1 MSSIRSIQQAQQQRR
16 REMSRLAQQAIFG
29 SLSETYRTC
38 GQPDCRCKQGEKH
51 GPHLYISF
59 RGKEGKTTGY
69 YVPPA
74 LAEAVREGVEAWKK
88 LQALAREL
96 ADLNREHLWVS
107 HALPV
112 ATSRVRRRRGGSS
125 QARAAKRVRSAAA
138 GRGQAVGS
146 RPASNRRDPR
156 G

>member
-1 MSSIRSIQQAQQQRR
+1 MSSIRSIQQAQRR
-16 REMSRLAQQAIFG
+16 LLRQMTRQAERAIFG

-69 YVPPA
+69 YVPPP
-74 LAEAVREGVEAWKK
+74 LAGAVRDGVEAWRK
-88 LQALAREL
+88 LQALAREV
-96 ADLNREHLWVS
+96 AELNRERLWVS
-107 HALPV
+107 HASP
-112 ATSRVRRRRGGSS
+112 AAASRVPRRKGGSS
-125 QARAAKRVRSAAA
+125 QARPAKRFRSAAA

-146 RPASNRRDPR
+146 RPASSRRGSR

>member
-1 MSSIRSIQQAQQQRR
+1 MSSIRSIQRAQQQRR
-16 REMSRLAQQAIFG
+16 QREMARLAERAIFG

-69 YVPPA
+69 YVPSP
-74 LAEAVREGVEAWKK
+74 LADAVRDGVEAWKK

-96 ADLNREHLWVS
+96 AELNRERLWVS
-107 HALPV
+107 HASP
-112 ATSRVRRRRGGSS
+112 AAASRMRRRKGGSS
-125 QARAAKRVRSAAA
+125 QARPAKRVRSAAA
-138 GRGQAVGS
+138 GRGQAVGPRSASSGRGS
-146 RPASNRRDPR
+146 R
-156 G
+156 